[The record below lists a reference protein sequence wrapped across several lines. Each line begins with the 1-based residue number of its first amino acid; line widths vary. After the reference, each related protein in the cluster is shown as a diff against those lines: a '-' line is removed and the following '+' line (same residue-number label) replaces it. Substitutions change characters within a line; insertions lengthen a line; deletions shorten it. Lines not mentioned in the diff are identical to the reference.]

1 MCRGWA
7 PILLHQKQRANE
19 DVITTNTNI
28 LQHQDVC
35 FQSLHCLLYIWLTV
49 MKILCSITSDVV
61 LKSFYQTLIKAPYW
75 LRLLITLAPPKM
87 PLFVFCITPELPS
100 CYSTVHLLSSV
111 CLSSCFS
118 LLSLTRTHTYIFFF
132 FYLASST
139 HCEFFVCL
147 FLCPLSSDWLWVN
160 REPFGGGPL
169 WIPNDDT
176 GLVHT
181 HTAKQLFFTL
191 IL

>member
-19 DVITTNTNI
+19 DVTTTNTNI

-118 LLSLTRTHTYIFFF
+118 LLSLTRTHTYISFFF
-132 FYLASST
+132 FFIWLQVPIVNFLSACFCAHYPLTGFEWIESPLGADLF
-139 HCEFFVCL
+139 EFQMMIR
-147 FLCPLSSDWLWVN
+147 DW
-160 REPFGGGPL
+160 F
-169 WIPNDDT
+169 
-176 GLVHT
+176 T
-181 HTAKQLFFTL
+181 HTRQSNFFSL
-191 IL
+191 